1 MKVRTLLLEIGCE
14 ELPSAFV
21 EPALTFMRNYLEESL
36 KKEFLTPEKV
46 EVHGTP
52 RRRIA
57 LAYDVPE
64 FQEDRVEL
72 VVGPSF
78 KSAFDANGKPTKAL
92 LGFARSKG
100 VSPSQVV
107 VVENPPGKKGK
118 YVAVKKVVKG
128 RKALDVL
135 PEVLRSLV
143 LSIPFKKSMRWGTKH
158 LRFARP
164 IRWITAL
171 FGGEPVS
178 FEVDGI
184 KSGKVS
190 YGHRFMSPEPFEV
203 EDASTFL
210 EQLENRWVIADIKKR
225 RAMVLDTARR
235 LAEEEGGKLL
245 LDEDLL
251 SEVIQ
256 LVEYPYPVLGRFDRR
271 FLRLPKEVP
280 MVVMKD
286 HQRFFSVVNEK
297 GSLLNCF
304 IGFANIRPPDVT
316 PIRRGYER
324 VLRARLE
331 DALFFFEEDKK
342 KPLADRVPLL
352 KGVVFHEKLGSM
364 LDKVERLK
372 SLSVFICESLGF
384 RPCSKVERSAFLCK
398 ADLLTEM
405 VGEFPE
411 LQGIMG
417 KHYAVAQGEDEEV
430 AQAIEEHYLPRFSG
444 DRLPSSKTG
453 IALSIAD
460 KVDNLIGFFGVG
472 LKPTGSADPFS
483 LRRSALGIV
492 QVLVS
497 LKLSL
502 NLLPVFKKSAQLYGF
517 HKEVATEVLE
527 FLRERLKVFLKGKG
541 FLPDTVEAV
550 LKVTDDVYGVFM
562 RASAID
568 AMRKKGEFDDVL
580 ITMRRLVNIIP
591 PGFEPFPF
599 KPVGKHEN
607 ALFQAFSS
615 IRDSFSF
622 LVSTG
627 GYAKALQLIAGLKP
641 YVDDFFDNVMV
652 MHEDEAVRNRRLSL
666 LKVIADELTK
676 LADFS
681 KLGMGGGVL

>member
-52 RRRIA
+52 RRLIA

-118 YVAVKKVVKG
+118 YVAVRKVVKG

-417 KHYAVAQGEDEEV
+417 KHYAAAQGEDEEV